1 MTFTLRLT
9 LTLACWGI
17 FFAAA
22 PSFAHG
28 PTIELSHQEM
38 KPVLLNLFAG
48 TTVHF
53 LNTVMMPGGH
63 VVVDEAGEIESP
75 ALVEPGAGW
84 HYTFESVGTYELHI
98 REHPEAKAR
107 IVVVPK
113 RGATGKPEA
122 HKGHDA
128 SDGSLPAH

>member
-1 MTFTLRLT
+1 MLALLSLGTL
-9 LTLACWGI
+9 I
-17 FFAAA
+17 AAA

-28 PTIELSHQEM
+28 PTIKLSHEEM
-38 KPVLLNLFAG
+38 KPVLLNLFVG

-63 VVVDEAGEIESP
+63 VVVDEAGNIESP

-84 HYTFESVGTYELHI
+84 HYTFESVGTYELYI

-113 RGATGKPEA
+113 RGTTQKSET

-128 SDGSLPAH
+128 SGGTHPAH